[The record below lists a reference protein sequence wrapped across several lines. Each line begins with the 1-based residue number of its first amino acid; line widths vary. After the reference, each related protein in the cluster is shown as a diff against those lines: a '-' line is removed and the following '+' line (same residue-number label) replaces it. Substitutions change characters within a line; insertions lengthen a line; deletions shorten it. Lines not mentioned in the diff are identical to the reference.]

1 MWRDQI
7 SGRNHSTSYL
17 PGAIMACANV
27 FDAFRYATEALGE
40 EICRLACFHSV
51 VLDVVPRGVFPKH
64 SGLNAS
70 VFTVRP
76 NEPVDENRPGD
87 TIVLADGSNAG
98 VCNYSFKDLSIGFDE
113 VTYGPRRL
121 QWRGPLFCKDDAYFA
136 HAPDEFLSAYVEEM
150 TNYVQ
155 MDIENHLL
163 YWYMRMVPIYVA
175 NANFGITPPPAPSAT
190 LTAPVATS
198 ELTMDMLDRLAMQ
211 LVTNRASP
219 DDKRYVELG
228 GMGPLYTLYVGAEAS
243 QRILRS
249 NADFRMDIRY
259 SDPTLLLNRL
269 GANQAV
275 KNWKF
280 LIWTLPYRFTHD
292 GTKYINVPRFVSS
305 AATKG
310 TKTDVNPNWIN
321 PTTAPYEV
329 AIVLSPEVMKSE
341 LIIPDS
347 RVDGVTWPTTN
358 YMGNWNWVTGPE
370 AVAMT
375 DGDACYDPLRKRGRH
390 IAEYL
395 HALRPGCNTKAG
407 AIIFHKRCPKTME
420 VVGCS

>member
-1 MWRDQI
+1 M
-7 SGRNHSTSYL
+7 
-17 PGAIMACANV
+17 PCPNV

-64 SGLNAS
+64 SGINAS

-87 TIVLADGSNAG
+87 VITLADGSNAG
-98 VCNYSFKDLSIGFDE
+98 VCNYNFKDLSIGFDE

-136 HAPDEFLSAYVEEM
+136 HQPDEFLSAYVEEM

-155 MDIENHLL
+155 MDLENHLL

-175 NANFGITPPPAPSAT
+175 AANIGPFGPSAT

-198 ELTMDMLDRLAMQ
+198 ELTQQMLDSIAMN
-211 LVTNRASP
+211 LIYNRAAP

-228 GMGPLYTLYVGAEAS
+228 GMGPLYTVYIGAEAS
-243 QRILRS
+243 ARILKS
-249 NADFRMDIRY
+249 NENFRMDIRY
-259 SDPTLLLNRL
+259 ADPSLLLNRM

-275 KNWKF
+275 KNFKH
-280 LIWTLPYRFTHD
+280 LIWPLPYRFTHS
-292 GTKYINVPRFVSS
+292 GSAYVNVPRFTSS

-310 TKTDVNPNWIN
+310 TKTDVSANWKNPA
-321 PTTAPYEV
+321 TAPYEA
-329 AIVLSPEVMKSE
+329 AIVLSTEVMKSE
-341 LIIPDS
+341 LIDPDS
-347 RVDGVTWPTTN
+347 RVDGVTWPTTD
-358 YMGNWNWVTGPE
+358 YMGKWNWVTGPE
-370 AVAMT
+370 AVSLA

-395 HALRPGCNTKAG
+395 HALRPGCNVRSG
-407 AIIFHKRCPKTME
+407 AVIFYKRCPTTME
-420 VVGCS
+420 IVGCS